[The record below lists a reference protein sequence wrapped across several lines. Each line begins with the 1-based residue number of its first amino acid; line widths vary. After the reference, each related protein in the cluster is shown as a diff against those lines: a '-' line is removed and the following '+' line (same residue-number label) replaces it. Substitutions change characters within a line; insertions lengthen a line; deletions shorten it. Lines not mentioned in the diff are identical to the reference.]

1 MDNLVQ
7 SQSQSKININCNNFN
22 GNLNSFDYGLTTKHK
37 EKMMKLYSS
46 VGQLAQYNNNNNNDN
61 PFKIIPTVCNTKK

>member
-7 SQSQSKININCNNFN
+7 SQSQSHSKVN
-22 GNLNSFDYGLTTKHK
+22 GNLNNFEYGLTTKHK

-46 VGQLAQYNNNNNNDN
+46 VGQLAQYNNDDN
-61 PFKIIPTVCNTKK
+61 QFKITPTVCNNTKN